1 MASRC
6 LGLVTHLTDV
16 IDNVARLCYGL
27 LRERGKRLS
36 LSSAPNRDPSRGEF
50 ARIGSRPAMT
60 DRKGSTLLAAAET
73 DRVSTP
79 GLRGALRAFVWAAT
93 HIEEIVTAILLGI
106 MLGSIGLSVFCRYA
120 LKMPLSWTE
129 EVVLLCMVWVV
140 FLGASM
146 ATKHKEH
153 IVIDVLLTVFPER
166 LARAMEILTLS
177 VVSAVLALLVWQGI
191 LLVEVTQDVATTA
204 LGIPTMYIYA
214 AVPTSAL
221 LMFIHNCQHL
231 VSMLRHR

>member
-1 MASRC
+1 MTAP
-6 LGLVTHLTDV
+6 
-16 IDNVARLCYGL
+16 ARPD
-27 LRERGKRLS
+27 
-36 LSSAPNRDPSRGEF
+36 AF
-50 ARIGSRPAMT
+50 Q
-60 DRKGSTLLAAAET
+60 
-73 DRVSTP
+73 
-79 GLRGALRAFVWAAT
+79 AFVWAVAHFEEVAT
-93 HIEEIVTAILLGI
+93 ALLLAI
-106 MLGSIGLSVFCRYA
+106 MLGSIGLSVFCRYV

-153 IVIDVLLTVFPER
+153 IVIDILLTVFPQR
-166 LARAMEILTLS
+166 LVRAMEILTLS
-177 VVSAVLALLVWQGI
+177 VVGAVLALLVWQGI
-191 LLVEVTQDVATTA
+191 RLVEVTQDVSTTA

-221 LMFIHNCQHL
+221 LMFIHSCRHL